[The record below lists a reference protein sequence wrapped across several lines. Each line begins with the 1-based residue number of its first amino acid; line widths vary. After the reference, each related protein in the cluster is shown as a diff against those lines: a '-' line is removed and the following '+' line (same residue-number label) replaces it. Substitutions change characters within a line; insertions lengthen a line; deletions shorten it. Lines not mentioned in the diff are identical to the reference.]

1 MAPKTKR
8 LKLLK
13 GSRFADIG
21 RSGARVVVADP
32 ISLQS
37 DVMAI

>member
-1 MAPKTKR
+1 MAPKTKL

-21 RSGARVVVADP
+21 GSGARVVADP
-32 ISLQS
+32 ISLHS